1 MTALDTTVRPRR
13 RGITDSISDRVRAL
27 KLPTIQ
33 SIWITERSRP
43 ALVKGAAFFA
53 LAATGFA
60 WIPFYPWWAVV
71 FFAFVVGALALRFPL
86 FAVISLGVLVSAAA
100 AAQMVEFGLF
110 FLVFTLAI
118 SIVSLFDWRFGY
130 LVFGSVFLSLLGVPY
145 LPPIF
150 AAVVFTRFLA
160 VASMAASATFL
171 SFLVTCGN
179 LNEAGFFV
187 GPPHGLPPTS
197 FLVFGTAPRPDW
209 TPGAL
214 GGALSS
220 IGLANPD
227 VISTLL
233 STNYGAS
240 LVPFLEIVLWCGI
253 VFVIAELIRRK
264 DSLENWVF
272 TAAVA
277 TIALAVGFTLSSLA
291 LQVPIPAESAA
302 LLVGAFGLIA
312 GTTAAGVLG
321 KEAFRE
327 YFLGQV
333 ATTVGRRLA
342 DVPEARSTTFSLV
355 GGLADVKADL
365 KESIVVP
372 LKRPEVA
379 AQYGITPPRGILLFG
394 PPGCGKTLLM
404 SALAGELDIEMFT
417 VKCSDVM
424 SKWYG
429 ESEQKIEQ
437 LFRTAKERRPAIIFF
452 DDIDAI
458 AKSRDLYAGDD
469 VTPRLLGMIL
479 SEIDGLDKSP
489 GMIMVGTTNKPELLD
504 SALLRPGRFDKI
516 VYVPPPSRPERLEIV
531 KVHLAGRPASPA
543 LDIGEIAE
551 RTERFSGADLA
562 NLVKESAVLAMK
574 RSLSVGRPV
583 AISSEDFEEVLPKM
597 KPSISLAQAEEY
609 ERLRLIYERKM
620 HRLDREVEALG
631 WADVR
636 GLEELKASLKA
647 YMDLV
652 FTKAGAMADFR
663 VKASKGVLLFGPPGC
678 GKTYLMRAAA
688 NELGIP
694 VQVIEGPSL
703 LSAGGDGGATIK
715 EIFYIARE
723 NAPSVVLFDDIDLIA
738 SANDRS
744 PESRNLLS
752 QFLAQV
758 DSIGEQ
764 GRVLVV
770 ATTNRPHVL
779 EHALLRPGRFDKLFF
794 VPPPDPEARLALAES
809 ALHGVPTVGLGRD
822 VLARLTREAEG
833 FSSADIMA
841 AVDEAKFLAI
851 REGAREVGAGHIEG
865 AFTRLRPSVTPE
877 SLASSREFIRVHNV
891 RVAIGGPEETEP

>member
-1 MTALDTTVRPRR
+1 MTALESAVRPARPRR
-13 RGITDSISDRVRAL
+13 IAGAIVGRVRSL
-27 KLPTIQ
+27 KLPDLRAL
-33 SIWITERSRP
+33 WVKERSHP
-43 ALVKGAAFFA
+43 VLVKGAAFFG

-60 WIPFYPWWAVV
+60 WIPFYPWWAVL
-71 FFAFVVGALALRFPL
+71 FFAFVVGALAVRFPL
-86 FAVISLGVLVSAAA
+86 VSLIALGVLVSAAA
-100 AAQMVEFGLF
+100 ASQMVEFGLF

-118 SIVSLFDWRFGY
+118 SLVSLFDWRFGY
-130 LVFGSVFLSLLGVPY
+130 LVYGSVFLSLLGAPF
-145 LPPIF
+145 LPPLL
-150 AAVVFTRFLA
+150 AAVLFSRFLA
-160 VASMAASATFL
+160 VAAMAASATFL

-179 LNEAGFFV
+179 LNVAGFFV
-187 GPPHGLPPTS
+187 GPPHGTS
-197 FLVFGTAPRPDW
+197 FLVIGTSGRAGW
-209 TPGAL
+209 TPGDL

-227 VISTLL
+227 VMSTLL

-240 LVPFLEIVLWCGI
+240 LVPLLEVVLWCGI
-253 VFVIAELIRRK
+253 VFLVAELARRK
-264 DSLENWVF
+264 ESLEDWLV
-272 TAAVA
+272 TAGAATVA
-277 TIALAVGFTLSSLA
+277 IGVGYVLSSLA
-291 LQVPIPAESAA
+291 LGVPIPPASAA

-312 GTTAAGVLG
+312 GTTAAGTLG

-327 YFLGQV
+327 YFMGQT

-342 DVPEARSTTFSLV
+342 DLPEARSTRFSLV

-365 KESIVVP
+365 KESIMVP
-372 LKRPEVA
+372 LKKPEVA
-379 AQYGITPPRGILLFG
+379 AEYGITPPRGILLFG

-404 SALAGELDIEMFT
+404 SALAGELNVEMFT

-543 LDIGEIAE
+543 LDLGEIAE